1 MIWSLIFKRKESIKM
16 NLKKAL
22 PALGFC
28 FGLLLASN
36 DGKYFP
42 AVNIIGLLIFGLSC
56 FKLNRNGT
64 VYKN

>member
-1 MIWSLIFKRKESIKM
+1 M

-56 FKLNRNGT
+56 LKLT
-64 VYKN
+64 VRGKVDNF